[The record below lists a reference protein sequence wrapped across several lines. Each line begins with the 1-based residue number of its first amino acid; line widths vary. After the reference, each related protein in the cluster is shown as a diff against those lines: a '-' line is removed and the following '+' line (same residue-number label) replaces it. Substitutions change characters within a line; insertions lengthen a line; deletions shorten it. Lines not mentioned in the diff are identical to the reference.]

1 MAKSHARL
9 YDSAPLRDRVAA
21 ADVLLLVT
29 PKLNRAVPGLVKDGV
44 DWLGILREAAAAWI
58 SASRRRCRRPPVGSA
73 DHEAARAHGRA
84 VRGRSARRTWM
95 KTL

>member
-29 PKLNRAVPGLVKDGV
+29 PELNRAVPGLVKDVV
-44 DWLGILREAAAAWI
+44 DWLGILREAAAALDLRI
-58 SASRRRCRRPPVGSA
+58 AVAVSAPP
-73 DHEAARAHGRA
+73 GR
-84 VRGRSARRTWM
+84 VC
-95 KTL
+95 